1 MRLCNDNKE
10 QPNKHCTI
18 VIIFF
23 ILTGI
28 VLSMILLYR
37 QEDMTGSIM
46 RAMSLMFASSTIA
59 TFAAVL
65 IASYKNRKELTVFC

>member
-1 MRLCNDNKE
+1 
-10 QPNKHCTI
+10 
-18 VIIFF
+18 
-23 ILTGI
+23 
-28 VLSMILLYR
+28 MILLYR